1 MFFFYK
7 KLPSAIQTRVWM
19 AAHAERKKLKTQTKK
34 SGGVNVQRDTMENI
48 VMVRNSEGLVSH
60 ILYTATPS
68 PPPRRF
74 IFLGEG
80 ECLSNPSE
88 KSLFQF

>member
-1 MFFFYK
+1 
-7 KLPSAIQTRVWM
+7 M
-19 AAHAERKKLKTQTKK
+19 AAHAERKKQKTQTKK

-60 ILYTATPS
+60 ILCTAAPS

-74 IFLGEG
+74 FFEGRGRGEYG
-80 ECLSNPSE
+80 YTQTKCLNNLSE
-88 KSLFQF
+88 KIFSVFQF